1 MNRSIIFAFALLS
14 SLFFIAC
21 EKEENASGPN
31 STLTSNLV
39 KDLVADTIVG
49 LANGQ
54 PVGVGKYTFYSLENN
69 AIVPSSDSNS
79 TKWDIAFRGTSILT
93 NAGTSGP
100 GAGGAFVYTGT
111 YDELKT
117 VSPDSVF
124 RKDSAPSSF
133 AIPSGSNKGWYVY
146 DPVNNLIT
154 PIPGRV
160 LVIKTAKGNYAKIE
174 IINYYKGGTTPA
186 PSVSDDIKLK
196 TQRFYTFRFA
206 HQANGTASF
215 Q

>member
-1 MNRSIIFAFALLS
+1 MKKSIFFAFVLMTSLL
-14 SLFFIAC
+14 FVAC
-21 EKEENASGPN
+21 EKDENPTANN
-31 STLTSNLV
+31 SSLTSNVV

-49 LANGQ
+49 LSNGQ

-69 AIVPSSDSNS
+69 TVVPSTDSN
-79 TKWDIAFRGTSILT
+79 TNKWDIAFRGTSILT

-100 GAGGAFVYTGT
+100 GAGGAFVYVGT

-117 VSPDSVF
+117 ISPDSVF
-124 RKDSAPSSF
+124 RKDSAPTSF
-133 AIPSGSNKGWYVY
+133 AIPFGSNKGWYVY

-160 LVIKTAKGNYAKIE
+160 LVIKTAKGKYAKVE

-186 PSVSDDIKLK
+186 PSASDDIKLK
-196 TQRFYTFRFA
+196 TQRFYTFRFVY
-206 HQANGTASF
+206 QPNGTASF

>member
-1 MNRSIIFAFALLS
+1 MKKSIFFAFVLMS
-14 SLFFIAC
+14 SLLFVAC
-21 EKEENASGPN
+21 EKEDNPTANN
-31 STLTSNLV
+31 STLTSNIV

-49 LANGQ
+49 LSNGQ

-69 AIVPSSDSNS
+69 TVVPSTDSNS
-79 TKWDIAFRGTSILT
+79 NKWDIAFRGTSILT

-124 RKDSAPSSF
+124 KKDSAPSSY
-133 AIPSGSNKGWYVY
+133 AIPSGSNRGWYVY

-160 LVIKTAKGNYAKIE
+160 LVIKTAKGNYAKVE

-186 PSVSDDIKLK
+186 PSASDEIKLK

>member
-1 MNRSIIFAFALLS
+1 MKKSNVFAFVLLS
-14 SLFFIAC
+14 AVFFYAC
-21 EKEENASGPN
+21 TKDDNATGT
-31 STLTSNLV
+31 STLTSNVV

-49 LANGQ
+49 LVNGQ
-54 PVGVGKYTFYSLENN
+54 PVGVGKFTFYSLENN
-69 AIVPSSDSNS
+69 AVVPSTDSNS
-79 TKWDIAFRGTSILT
+79 TKWDIAFRGTTIIT

-111 YDELKT
+111 FDELET
-117 VSPDSVF
+117 VPTDSTF
-124 RKDSAPSSF
+124 KKDNAPTSY
-133 AIPSGSNKGWYVY
+133 AITSGSNKGWYVY

-160 LVIKTAKGNYAKIE
+160 LVIKTAKGNFAKVE
-174 IINYYKGGTTPA
+174 IMNYYKGGSTPA
-186 PSVSDDIKLK
+186 PSASDDIKLK
-196 TQRFYTFRFA
+196 TQRFYTFRFV